1 VQRWAVALGCAEI
14 EVADDIAPYSKAIEE
29 TAKATGKALDLVR
42 DGTQAISR
50 PVAQIYGLLIGDKI
64 DASRERNLD
73 AISRET
79 RKILIGRDLAETAP
93 VAEQIAIPLLEAAR
107 GETRKEMQALWAQL
121 LANAMDPARRDDV
134 RPEFIRYLEQ
144 FHPVDALVLRALGL
158 QDKSVLPSILA
169 EAIGIRT
176 SSVIVSLANLES
188 FRCVDSMKMS
198 DAPIFFFTISNL
210 GSELLLALS

>member
-1 VQRWAVALGCAEI
+1 MRQTIRAGVGDLGNWARQRCRSDVAVRSLLSSISGCALMLVGRGITTGCAFRESWGSVQRWAVALGCAEI

-144 FHPVDALVLRALGL
+144 FHR
-158 QDKSVLPSILA
+158 
-169 EAIGIRT
+169 
-176 SSVIVSLANLES
+176 
-188 FRCVDSMKMS
+188 
-198 DAPIFFFTISNL
+198 
-210 GSELLLALS
+210 SEERRVGKECRP